1 MIEPAPAP
9 ELAAPPRPLR
19 AAPGRVAPA
28 GAALLAPVTLLLASV
43 LLVAGTGR
51 ASGEDRVELAYA
63 GIVETPAGDGAVL
76 VLRERGGRTI
86 LPLVVPP
93 EAARALRAGARG
105 GPGGSARAGLLPA
118 ALAALGA
125 RVVEVRI
132 LSADEGPGSAVLRLD
147 LGGRVVELA
156 ARPSEVLPAALAA
169 GAPVVVTREVL
180 EADGLSPEELG
191 RAKIATGRLER
202 PVRM

>member
-1 MIEPAPAP
+1 MIGPAPAP
-9 ELAAPPRPLR
+9 ELAAPRHPLR
-19 AAPGRVAPA
+19 AALGRVAA
-28 GAALLAPVTLLLASV
+28 VGAAALAPVALLLASV

-63 GIVETPAGDGAVL
+63 GVVEARAGDGAVL

-86 LPLVVPP
+86 LPLVVPH
-93 EAARALRAGARG
+93 EAVRALRAGARR
-105 GPGGSARAGLLPA
+105 GPGGPARAGLLPA

-125 RVVEVRI
+125 RVVEVRL

-147 LGGRVVELA
+147 RGGRVVELA

-169 GAPVVVTREVL
+169 GAPVVVAREVL
-180 EADGLSPEELG
+180 EAEGLSPEDLG
-191 RAKIATGRLER
+191 RAKIATGRLETA
-202 PVRM
+202 VRM